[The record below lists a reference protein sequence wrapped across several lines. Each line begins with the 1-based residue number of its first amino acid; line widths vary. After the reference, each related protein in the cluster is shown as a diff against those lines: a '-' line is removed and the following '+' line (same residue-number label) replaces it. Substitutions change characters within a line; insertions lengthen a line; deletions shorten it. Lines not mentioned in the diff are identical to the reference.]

1 MAIKRKREQEDE
13 FIDQAIEQDQVPAP
27 QPVDVPAPQAATIP
41 IDPLTPPQPGM
52 VPIGWMWPQQG
63 AVAQAMDTGDVEM
76 AGMAPDGGAIDAGE
90 PDMPE
95 GEDEDMFTDEEKE
108 VIEEYRKWKANRVK
122 ETKKIKEEDEDM
134 EMEPVMPEEVALEE
148 PPVEGDE
155 MMDDEFIDIDEEVED
170 EDFMDELEDIVVD
183 INELFSDLGG
193 DVDEALMGEEDEFV
207 DEEEI
212 VVDEEEVVDEE
223 MPEEEELMESTKK
236 KVKEEIKY
244 PAGDPKREKASEDI
258 DEFMKTR
265 EAQKRRRELI
275 RKLREKRM
283 KERDAQEIAADA
295 TEDPDELDKDID
307 YDSVQS
313 VIDKIGE
320 SRIKQHKQQEAYD
333 KKFLEKFE
341 EKKQLNWKKLL
352 ENGLLG

>member
-1 MAIKRKREQEDE
+1 MRRKKEQDE
-13 FIDQAIEQDQVPAP
+13 FIDQAIEQSQAPAP
-27 QPVDVPAPQAATIP
+27 QPVNVPAPQAATIP

-52 VPIGWMWPQQG
+52 VPIGWMWPQQS

-122 ETKKIKEEDEDM
+122 ENKKIKEEEDEDM

-148 PPVEGDE
+148 PPVEDE
-155 MMDDEFIDIDEEVED
+155 DMIDDDELIDED
-170 EDFMDELEDIVVD
+170 EDFMDEFEDIVID

-193 DVDEALMGEEDEFV
+193 DVGEVIGGEEDELV

-212 VVDEEEVVDEE
+212 AIDEEEVVDEE
-223 MPEEEELMESTKK
+223 MPKEEIVESTKKK

-283 KERDAQEIAADA
+283 KEKDAQEIVADA
-295 TEDPDELDKDID
+295 TEDPDVLDKDAD

-320 SRIKQHKQQEAYD
+320 SRIKQHKQQEAFD